1 MGIYQGEIS
10 GKLISRLSG
19 VGTKSEG
26 PIYFICP
33 TDKYE
38 KWKEIQIWT
47 KVMRWM
53 KDPVLHELIGKQV
66 TVKGEI
72 TETKDTITIEY
83 TGVIHEGAL
92 IPAHQESGKVVLSPA
107 EVDEHLKELL
117 VKNKDEKRNL

>member
-1 MGIYQGEIS
+1 MGIYQGEIT
-10 GKLISRLSG
+10 GKLTSYQSG
-19 VGTKSEG
+19 VGTLSEG
-26 PIYFICP
+26 PVYVICP

-38 KWKEIQIWT
+38 KWGEITIWT

-53 KDPVLHELIGKQV
+53 KDPVLHELIGEEI
-66 TVKGEI
+66 TVQGEI

-83 TGVIHEGAL
+83 TGVIYKGKL

-117 VKNKDEKRNL
+117 EKIE